1 MILLKGM
8 THMPQ
13 TYTIISFDGGN
24 PLRCTMRRIGSVET
38 HLHDYFEL
46 DMLLSGSC
54 QITSGSEVFTAQ
66 ADDVFSIEAHT
77 PHSLV
82 GADCTVITVQFEQ
95 SFFERTL
102 PRPSHPV
109 FFCNSAVQGDSA
121 PYHQLRRLVARLV
134 KNNADRQLG
143 YELRNWSLIYEIM
156 DVMYQNFR
164 VEDTEA
170 RNQRAH
176 RYAARMAEISRI
188 INEDYRENLTL
199 GELAGRIHLSV
210 PYLSKFIEKQFGV
223 TFLAYLNRVRLD
235 HALGDLLKS
244 NDTIET
250 ISANAGFPNSNAF
263 VQAFKRE
270 YGVLPSIYR
279 RQTRVR
285 PKEEPLP
292 LQVEQHD
299 YMAGLRK
306 YLEAP
311 RAETPVQAISCR
323 AAVSLRVQG
332 SPLRHCWRELLGVTS
347 ASALLLSDVQALL
360 RRVQREIG
368 FRCIK
373 FNGIF
378 SDDMRVYFED
388 SDGTPRYSFSYV
400 DKVFD
405 FVLSVGLRPFVQL
418 SFMPEALA
426 KENKKLFGYQV
437 SEPNS
442 LEKWANLVSA
452 LIGHLMSRYGID
464 ELRQWRFSVWHQ
476 PDTPETMYGF
486 HRTEDF
492 YRFYE
497 ATWHAVKG
505 CDTALSF
512 GAPATYYFLQDGYR
526 NWYIPFLQ
534 WSREN
539 GCAPDFLNFNYYE
552 LVFNERDSGQEAFG
566 FTEAMSLRDAADG
579 FGSFVLQTRSERHTL
594 AADRLPLIL
603 SEWNNTPSQQDLLND
618 TCFKSCYIAKC
629 ILENYDKLDSFAYWS
644 LTDWMGEAAQ
654 PKEMYF
660 GGLGLF
666 TAAGIPKA
674 SYMVFTLLRR
684 LGDTLL
690 GKGEGWFITRQ
701 GDNMQILLY
710 HYRHFSRLYAM
721 GERFDMTFTD
731 RYTPF
736 SPEQMLDVHFV
747 LKDCEDGEY
756 MVTETIVNRN
766 SGSSFDQWVA
776 MGAEELYDPSELAA
790 LSARSTPAINK
801 YRVSSE
807 NGTLRLDAMLDVLE
821 VRLIEIKRKEN

>member
-1 MILLKGM
+1 MQ
-8 THMPQ
+8 Q

-24 PLRCTMRRIGSVET
+24 PLRCTMRRIGSTET
-38 HLHDYFEL
+38 HVHDYFEL

-54 QITSGSEVFTAQ
+54 RIAAGSEVFTAQ
-66 ADDVFSIEAHT
+66 TDDVFSIEAHT
-77 PHSLV
+77 PHRLV
-82 GADCTVITVQFEQ
+82 GTDCTVITVQFEQ

-102 PRPSHPV
+102 PRPAHPA

-121 PYHQLRRLVARLV
+121 SYHQLRCLIARLV

-164 VEDTEA
+164 IEDSEA

-176 RYAARMAEISRI
+176 RYAARMADISRI
-188 INEDYRENLTL
+188 INENYRENLTL
-199 GELAGRIHLSV
+199 SELADRIHLSA

-223 TFLAYLNRVRLD
+223 TFLAYLTRVRLD
-235 HALGDLLKS
+235 HALGDLLRTS
-244 NDTIET
+244 DTIEV

-279 RQTRVR
+279 RQTRVQ

-292 LQVEQHD
+292 MQIAQHD

-306 YLEAP
+306 YLEVP
-311 RAETPVQAISCR
+311 KAESQVQAISCR
-323 AAVSLRVQG
+323 ASVSTRAQG
-332 SPLRHCWRELLGVTS
+332 TGLRHCWRELLGVTS
-347 ASALLLSDVQALL
+347 ASAILLSDVQELL

-373 FNGIF
+373 FNGIL

-388 SDGTPRYSFSYV
+388 SAGVSHYSFSYV

-405 FVLSVGLRPFVQL
+405 FLLSVGLSPFVQL

-426 KENKKLFGYQV
+426 KENKKLFGYLV

-442 LEKWANLVSA
+442 LEKWTALVSA
-452 LIGHLMSRYGID
+452 LIGHLIRRYGIE
-464 ELRQWRFSVWHQ
+464 ELRRWRFSVWHQ
-476 PDTPETMYGF
+476 PDTPETMFGF

-497 ATWHAVKG
+497 ATWQAVKA
-505 CDTALSF
+505 CDAALAF
-512 GAPATYYFLQDGYR
+512 GAPATYYFLQDNYR
-526 NWYIPFLQ
+526 NWYIPFLK

-539 GCAPDFLNFNYYE
+539 GCPPDFLNFNYYE
-552 LVFNERDSGQEAFG
+552 LVFNEQDSGQEAFG
-566 FTEAMSLRDAADG
+566 FTMAMSLRDASDG
-579 FGSFVLQTRSERHTL
+579 FSSFVLQARSERHAL
-594 AADRLPLIL
+594 AADRLPILL

-644 LTDWMGEAAQ
+644 LTDWMGEAPQ
-654 PKEMYF
+654 PKEVYF

-666 TAAGIPKA
+666 TANGLPKA

-684 LGDTLL
+684 LGNTLL

-701 GDNMQILLY
+701 EEGIQILLY
-710 HYRHFSRLYAM
+710 HYRHFSHLYAM

-736 SPEQMLDVHFV
+736 SPEQMLDVH
-747 LKDCEDGEY
+747 LSLHDCRDGEY
-756 MVTETIVNRN
+756 MVTETVINRS
-766 SGSSFDQWVA
+766 SGSSFDQWVS
-776 MGAEELYDPSELAA
+776 MGAVELDAPDELHTLAA
-790 LSARSTPAINK
+790 RSVPAINK
-801 YRVSSE
+801 YTVSAE
-807 NGTLRLDAMLDVLE
+807 GGILRLDAMLDMLE
-821 VRLIEIKRKEN
+821 VRLIEVKRLK

>member
-1 MILLKGM
+1 MLAEGVL
-8 THMPQ
+8 HMPQ

-24 PLRCTMRRIGSVET
+24 PLRCTMRRIGSIET
-38 HLHDYFEL
+38 HVHEFFEL

-54 QITSGSEVFTAQ
+54 QVSSGSEVFTAR

-82 GADCTVITVQFEQ
+82 GADCTVVSVQFEQ
-95 SFFERTL
+95 SFFERML
-102 PRPSHPV
+102 PQPKHPS
-109 FFCNSAVQGDSA
+109 FSCNSAVLGDSA
-121 PYHQLRRLVARLV
+121 PYHQLRRLIARLV

-164 VEDTEA
+164 VEDSEA

-176 RYAARMAEISRI
+176 RYAARMADISRI
-188 INEDYRENLTL
+188 IGESYRDNLTL
-199 GELAGRIHLSV
+199 SELADRVHLSA

-223 TFLAYLNRVRLD
+223 TFLAYLTRVRLD
-235 HALGDLLKS
+235 HALGDLLKT

-263 VQAFKRE
+263 VQAFRKE

-279 RQTRVR
+279 RKAHIR
-285 PKEEPLP
+285 PKEEPQP
-292 LQVEQHD
+292 MQIEQHD

-306 YLEAP
+306 YLEVPKGEAP
-311 RAETPVQAISCR
+311 IQASSNR
-323 AAVSLRVQG
+323 VSVSLKAQG
-332 SPLRHCWRELLGVTS
+332 KTLAHNWRELSGVPS
-347 ASALLLSDVQALL
+347 ASSLLLSDVQDLL

-368 FRCIK
+368 FRYIK

-388 SDGTPRYSFSYV
+388 GSGAAQYSFAYV
-400 DKVFD
+400 DKAFD
-405 FVLSVGLRPFVQL
+405 FLLSVGLRPFVQL
-418 SFMPEALA
+418 GFMPEALA
-426 KENKKLFGYQV
+426 RENKKLFGYLV

-442 LEKWANLVSA
+442 YEKWAALVSA
-452 LIGHLMSRYGID
+452 SVEHLIRRYGPD
-464 ELRQWRFSVWHQ
+464 EVRRWRFSVWHQ
-476 PDTPETMYGF
+476 PDTPESMFGF
-486 HRTEDF
+486 RNTEDF
-492 YRFYE
+492 YRFYQV
-497 ATWHAVKG
+497 TRQAVKD
-505 CDTALSF
+505 CDAAIPF
-512 GAPATYYFLQDGYR
+512 GAPATYYFLQDGYQ

-539 GCAPDFLNFNYYE
+539 DCAPDFLNFNYYE

-566 FTEAMSLRDAADG
+566 FTQSMALRETAEG
-579 FGSFVLQTRSERHTL
+579 FDSFVMQALSERHML
-594 AADRLPLIL
+594 AADKLPLYL

-654 PKEMYF
+654 PKDMYF

-666 TAAGIPKA
+666 TANGVPKA

-690 GKGEGWFITRQ
+690 GKGEGWFITRK
-701 GDNMQILLY
+701 GASYQIMLY
-710 HYRHFSRLYAM
+710 HYRHFSHLYAL

-736 SPEQMLDVHFV
+736 SPEQMLDVHLV
-747 LKDCEDGEY
+747 LKDCRDGEY
-756 MVTETIVNRN
+756 IVTETIVNRA

-776 MGAEELYDPSELAA
+776 MGAEELTEPGELDTLA
-790 LSARSTPAINK
+790 ARSTPAINK
-801 YRVSSE
+801 YTVSAE
-807 NGTLRLDAMLDVLE
+807 GGALRLDAMLDMLE
-821 VRLIEIKRKEN
+821 VRLIDIKRR